1 MPKVPVLYGLG
12 PSACHRSVTQL
23 FPGPRLRASW
33 PRHHH
38 TLGDTL
44 RTRTVTAGLLLAG
57 LLLTGCGTSSDSGT
71 DNKPAPAPATVTAAA
86 PEPAPLTEEE
96 TIEQCTTAVA
106 EAAPGWDDWNIDLAG
121 WEDDPRTPRVCKT
134 LRAADFLGALTDGLD
149 TAAACG
155 TPEALPGKC

>member
-1 MPKVPVLYGLG
+1 MSPFSHTAVF
-12 PSACHRSVTQL
+12 RSPAARIMV
-23 FPGPRLRASW
+23 RH
-33 PRHHH
+33 HHH

-71 DNKPAPAPATVTAAA
+71 DNKPAPAPATITAAAPA

-121 WEDDPRTPRVCKT
+121 WEDDPRTPGVCKT